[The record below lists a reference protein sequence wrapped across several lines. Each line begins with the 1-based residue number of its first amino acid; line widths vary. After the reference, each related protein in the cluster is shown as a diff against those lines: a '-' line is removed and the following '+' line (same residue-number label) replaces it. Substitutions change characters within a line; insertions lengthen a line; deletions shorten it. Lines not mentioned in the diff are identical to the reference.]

1 MNLKRSL
8 AGVVAAAAAGA
19 AALTIVVFARPSDP
33 LLGFP
38 RVVVWAWERRE
49 DLRWLDPKEAGVAF
63 LSRTVWLNGGAV
75 WFRPRLSP
83 LQVPPGTALMA
94 VVRVESGG
102 KANADTR
109 EAAEAIAEPAW
120 LEGVRALQVDF
131 DAVESERP
139 FYRAVL
145 GELRRRMPEHMPL
158 SITALASWCG
168 SDSWMDG
175 LPVAEAVPM
184 LFRMGPERYSA
195 GSDFGPR
202 LCRASLGISTDEPLQ
217 GLPGGRRMYIFRPG
231 AWTQAAFQS
240 ALREAR
246 RWQ

>member
-1 MNLKRSL
+1 MNRKRSL
-8 AGVVAAAAAGA
+8 AGGLAAAAAGA
-19 AALTIVVFARPSDP
+19 AALTAIFARPSDP
-33 LLGFP
+33 LPGFP
-38 RVVVWAWERRE
+38 RVVLWAWERRE
-49 DLRWLDPKEAGVAF
+49 DLRWLDPKVAGVAF
-63 LSRTVWLNGGAV
+63 LARTVWLSGGAV
-75 WFRPRLSP
+75 RFRPRLSP

-102 KANADTR
+102 KAKADPR
-109 EAAEAIAEPAW
+109 EAAEAIAEPAG
-120 LEGVRALQVDF
+120 LAGVRALQVDF

-168 SDSWMDG
+168 SDPWMDG

-184 LFRMGPERYSA
+184 LFRMGPDRYRP
-195 GSDFGPR
+195 GTDFSPR
-202 LCRASLGISTDEPLQ
+202 LCRASIGISTDEPLER
-217 GLPGGRRMYIFRPG
+217 LPGGRRMYVFQPRS
-231 AWTQAAFQS
+231 WTREAFQS
-240 ALREAR
+240 ALLEAH